1 MMIMWHLY
9 ACRQAVLRSS
19 HQCDRLLLHWPTTR
33 LAVLLPLQLRSG
45 WIDTRCLHMNS
56 DGDDGWWRWCY
67 CAEVRW
73 WWMIMMFIII
83 SADYHYPTLLL
94 GIAFG
99 SLFQVLALLTLIF
112 VFEEYLYSKA
122 ISTNNDFSPLKTSDL
137 DSSTHSTVASERSDV
152 SIEEEQ

>member
-1 MMIMWHLY
+1 MML
-9 ACRQAVLRSS
+9 
-19 HQCDRLLLHWPTTR
+19 
-33 LAVLLPLQLRSG
+33 
-45 WIDTRCLHMNS
+45 
-56 DGDDGWWRWCY
+56 
-67 CAEVRW
+67 
-73 WWMIMMFIII
+73 III
-83 SADYHYPTLLL
+83 SADYYNATLLL

-122 ISTNNDFSPLKTSDL
+122 ISTNNDFSPLTTSDL